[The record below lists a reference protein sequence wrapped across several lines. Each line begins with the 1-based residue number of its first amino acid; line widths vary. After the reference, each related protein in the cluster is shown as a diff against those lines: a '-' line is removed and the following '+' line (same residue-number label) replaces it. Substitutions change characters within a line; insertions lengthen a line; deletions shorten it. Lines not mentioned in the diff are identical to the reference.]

1 MTTIDR
7 IGFLTT
13 RVGRRLLGHF
23 LGAALLP
30 VLAVAIVGF
39 WTVHRTVTDD
49 AQERVTRL
57 AKAAALTLLG
67 ALDAERMGAAA
78 LSAEGLPSLPPLS
91 DDARAHMLRGE
102 PLLIVHAAPDGQR
115 DAALE
120 FVRSSRDGRLTRQR
134 LDAAHLWSA
143 LSEVV
148 QGERSE
154 FCVFAGRD
162 ARRVRCSEGV
172 TSATV
177 ARLRGVAQESEG
189 NGGATVAADFVFG
202 NRQLFMRYS
211 YGADEWRL
219 VAAESTAQVL
229 APLGQLRTT
238 LLLLVALAVV
248 VAFMLAHRQ
257 IRQSTE
263 PLVQLRAGTSR
274 VAAGDLETPVV
285 IAAGDEYAELGDAFN
300 AMTGTL
306 SNQLALLHRMDAI
319 DEAALRERQQ
329 AAIVGAAVGHLCGIR
344 SCSRVMLAIHGE
356 SNPDQVDVTW
366 IDPAAPRPR
375 QLQATWTTHERLLLL
390 AAPRIGTEQA
400 RTQLPLFASLPTL
413 RSSELR
419 FANFP
424 LVHDEELL
432 GVLSLASS
440 SIDGFTADEL
450 ADVRRV
456 ADRVTMGLAN
466 TKLVERLQALS
477 LGAMRAFAT
486 AIDANSPWTAGH
498 SERVT
503 TVSLALA
510 RQLGCSAVDLDTLAR
525 GCLLHDI
532 GKIGVPTMILDKPGR
547 LTAEERALIE
557 RHPVIGVE
565 ILAPLP
571 VFSSVLPIVRSHHER
586 VDGAGYPDRLVGEAI
601 PWLARITAVA
611 DVFDALTSERPYR
624 KGLSL
629 EQTLAMIVAD
639 AGSAFD
645 PRVVDALL
653 ALHAA
658 GALPEVRSTT
668 STAAAEAPLPSVPP
682 VLRIA

>member
-1 MTTIDR
+1 
-7 IGFLTT
+7 
-13 RVGRRLLGHF
+13 
-23 LGAALLP
+23 
-30 VLAVAIVGF
+30 
-39 WTVHRTVTDD
+39 
-49 AQERVTRL
+49 
-57 AKAAALTLLG
+57 
-67 ALDAERMGAAA
+67 
-78 LSAEGLPSLPPLS
+78 
-91 DDARAHMLRGE
+91 
-102 PLLIVHAAPDGQR
+102 
-115 DAALE
+115 
-120 FVRSSRDGRLTRQR
+120 
-134 LDAAHLWSA
+134 
-143 LSEVV
+143 
-148 QGERSE
+148 
-154 FCVFAGRD
+154 
-162 ARRVRCSEGV
+162 
-172 TSATV
+172 
-177 ARLRGVAQESEG
+177 
-189 NGGATVAADFVFG
+189 
-202 NRQLFMRYS
+202 
-211 YGADEWRL
+211 
-219 VAAESTAQVL
+219 
-229 APLGQLRTT
+229 
-238 LLLLVALAVV
+238 
-248 VAFMLAHRQ
+248 
-257 IRQSTE
+257 
-263 PLVQLRAGTSR
+263 
-274 VAAGDLETPVV
+274 
-285 IAAGDEYAELGDAFN
+285 
-300 AMTGTL
+300 
-306 SNQLALLHRMDAI
+306 
-319 DEAALRERQQ
+319 
-329 AAIVGAAVGHLCGIR
+329 
-344 SCSRVMLAIHGE
+344 MLAIHDE